1 MNAASFGVRKER
13 ELALITR
20 VKLAPEF
27 KKPMSLR
34 SFKGWTQCHT
44 VTKSCPENVGKID
57 NFSNVERHGSFSKG
71 VNFINVFCARFL
83 YAFLAPSQT

>member
-1 MNAASFGVRKER
+1 MNAASFGVRKEK

-34 SFKGWTQCHT
+34 SFKSWTQCHT
-44 VTKSCPENVGKID
+44 VTKSCP
-57 NFSNVERHGSFSKG
+57 G
-71 VNFINVFCARFL
+71 VNFIIIYVRVFRRNFDVKAK
-83 YAFLAPSQT
+83 T